1 MRTVTVSEI
10 AERIRRPHEDL
21 RATGDRIRNWTRE
34 GLLTP
39 IGEKNPGTGKV
50 RRYPESALMQAALI
64 QVIVDCTG
72 VAPLAAGDLL
82 KDANRIFERASEGG
96 LEDHLL
102 IISKSV
108 GDSRWTMSHVRSEKF
123 PAFLARARQ
132 DTHTIVV
139 LSRLVA
145 HVQPKI

>member
-34 GLLTP
+34 GLLVP

-50 RRYPESALMQAALI
+50 RHYPEAALMQAALI

-72 VAPLAAGDLL
+72 VAAVAAGDLL
-82 KDANRIFERASEGG
+82 KEANQIFERAKSGH
-96 LEDHLL
+96 LEDSLL

-108 GDSRWTMSHVRSEKF
+108 GTSRWTMSHVRSEKL
-123 PAFLARARQ
+123 PAFLARARD

-139 LSRLVA
+139 LSRLFA
-145 HVQPKI
+145 HVQSEI

>member
-1 MRTVTVSEI
+1 MRTVTVSEM

-34 GLLTP
+34 GLLVP
-39 IGEKNPGTGKV
+39 VGEKNPGTGKV
-50 RRYPESALMQAALI
+50 RRYPESALMQAALL

-72 VAPLAAGDLL
+72 VAAVAAGELL
-82 KDANRIFERASEGG
+82 KEANRIFERASKDR
-96 LEDHLL
+96 LEDSLL

-108 GDSRWTMSHVRSEKF
+108 GHSRWTMSDVRTKKL
-123 PAFLARARQ
+123 PDFLADNPH
-132 DTHTIVV
+132 DTHTMVV

-145 HVQPKI
+145 HIQPET